1 MTTKKRICTVI
12 IVLVIVCAVCVGGF
26 FVWKKTGKGGSK
38 SSQKVYVQKVSSLNT
53 ASDFKLSNR
62 SFLGVVEAQE
72 SVDVKYDSS
81 KTVAEILVK
90 NGDSVKKGDK
100 LLTYDVE
107 AINLQLEQAKLE
119 VERLQ
124 NEIASNKSQIAELE
138 KEKKNADLK
147 NQLLRTAAEYD
158 NYRKRSQREADQK
171 FNDGVSHAVTQ
182 ILGILDTLDMAANA
196 ACADENYKKGVT
208 MTLDKA
214 AKALETLHI
223 TEIEALNQPFDPN
236 FMNAVQQVPAA
247 EGQESG
253 SVVQVFQ
260 KGYKIGDKII
270 RHAMVVVAE

>member
-1 MTTKKRICTVI
+1 MSQEEKK
-12 IVLVIVCAVCVGGF
+12 
-26 FVWKKTGKGGSK
+26 
-38 SSQKVYVQKVSSLNT
+38 QT
-53 ASDFKLSNR
+53 APETEAAAEKP
-62 SFLGVVEAQE
+62 ETPAQE
-72 SVDVKYDSS
+72 APEKEAPQ
-81 KTVAEILVK
+81 AEGKHHHHETAAL
-90 NGDSVKKGDK
+90 
-100 LLTYDVE
+100 
-107 AINLQLEQAKLE
+107 QAKLE
-119 VERLQ
+119 
-124 NEIASNKSQIAELE
+124 AE
-138 KEKKNADLK
+138 EKKNADLK

>member
-1 MTTKKRICTVI
+1 MRRKDREVTDPERIDAI
-12 IVLVIVCAVCVGGF
+12 IRAELMA
-26 FVWKKTGKGGSK
+26 GKI
-38 SSQKVYVQKVSSLNT
+38 
-53 ASDFKLSNR
+53 
-62 SFLGVVEAQE
+62 E
-72 SVDVKYDSS
+72 
-81 KTVAEILVK
+81 
-90 NGDSVKKGDK
+90 
-100 LLTYDVE
+100 
-107 AINLQLEQAKLE
+107 AKLE
-119 VERLQ
+119 
-124 NEIASNKSQIAELE
+124 AE
-138 KEKKNADLK
+138 EKKNADLK

>member
-1 MTTKKRICTVI
+1 MSQEEKK
-12 IVLVIVCAVCVGGF
+12 
-26 FVWKKTGKGGSK
+26 
-38 SSQKVYVQKVSSLNT
+38 QT
-53 ASDFKLSNR
+53 APETEAAAEKP
-62 SFLGVVEAQE
+62 ETPAQE
-72 SVDVKYDSS
+72 APEKEAPQ
-81 KTVAEILVK
+81 AEEK
-90 NGDSVKKGDK
+90 NEGKHEGAA
-100 LLTYDVE
+100 L
-107 AINLQLEQAKLE
+107 QAKLE
-119 VERLQ
+119 
-124 NEIASNKSQIAELE
+124 AE
-138 KEKKNADLK
+138 EKKNADLK

>member
-1 MTTKKRICTVI
+1 MSHEAETKKEATAAPETEQTVTPE
-12 IVLVIVCAVCVGGF
+12 AEPKAE
-26 FVWKKTGKGGSK
+26 KKVEGKHEHHHEK
-38 SSQKVYVQKVSSLNT
+38 
-53 ASDFKLSNR
+53 A
-62 SFLGVVEAQE
+62 A
-72 SVDVKYDSS
+72 
-81 KTVAEILVK
+81 
-90 NGDSVKKGDK
+90 
-100 LLTYDVE
+100 
-107 AINLQLEQAKLE
+107 LEAKLE
-119 VERLQ
+119 
-124 NEIASNKSQIAELE
+124 AS
-138 KEKKNADLK
+138 EKKNEELK

-247 EGQESG
+247 EGQKSG

>member
-1 MTTKKRICTVI
+1 MSHEEETKQAAEATTAETPETETQDAAPEAPKAEKAEEKHACKHRHE
-12 IVLVIVCAVCVGGF
+12 
-26 FVWKKTGKGGSK
+26 
-38 SSQKVYVQKVSSLNT
+38 T
-53 ASDFKLSNR
+53 AAL
-62 SFLGVVEAQE
+62 
-72 SVDVKYDSS
+72 
-81 KTVAEILVK
+81 
-90 NGDSVKKGDK
+90 
-100 LLTYDVE
+100 
-107 AINLQLEQAKLE
+107 QAKLE
-119 VERLQ
+119 
-124 NEIASNKSQIAELE
+124 AA
-138 KEKKNADLK
+138 EKKNDELK

-182 ILGILDTLDMAANA
+182 ILSILDTLDMAANA
-196 ACADENYKKGVT
+196 ACSDENYKKGVT

-214 AKALETLHI
+214 AKAFEVLNI
-223 TEIEALNQPFDPN
+223 TEIDALNKPFDPN